1 MRPGDFLPLAE
12 ETGLIIPINEWV
24 LQEACREAQSWTALG
39 LPSLRIAVNL
49 SPIQFRRQ
57 NVRELVVA
65 ALQQTGLPPR
75 LLELELTENIVLD
88 NTAAVTRDIRDL
100 QELGVSFS
108 LDDFGTGYSSLAYIK
123 NFPVNRLKIDQCFIR
138 NLKTDPNDAAIVRA
152 VISLGHSLNLEVL
165 AEGVET
171 AEQVA
176 ALRAEGCDEVQ
187 GFFFSRAVPADEFIA
202 LVKRDADAALSA

>member
-1 MRPGDFLPLAE
+1 VRPGDFLPLAE

-24 LQEACREAQSWTALG
+24 LHEACREAKSWTALG
-39 LPSLRIAVNL
+39 LPDLRIAVNL

-65 ALQQTGLPPR
+65 VLKQTGLAPR

-88 NTAAVTRDIRDL
+88 NTEAVTRDIRDL

-123 NFPVNRLKIDQCFIR
+123 NFPVNRLKIDQCFVR

-152 VISLGHSLNLEVL
+152 VINLGHSLNLEVL

-176 ALRAEGCDEVQ
+176 ALRADGCDEVQ
-187 GFFFSRAVPADEFIA
+187 GFFFSKAVAADEFIA
-202 LVKRDADAALSA
+202 LAKRDADAALSA